1 MFFSFFSSKC
11 GSQKPA
17 MIIRKP
23 GVQFCVATVVFLS
36 FAVFHSGEIQNIFVL
51 LYLFDYKLLE
61 VVPYLSQVL
70 MKIFNQV

>member
-1 MFFSFFSSKC
+1 MFFPFFSSKC

-23 GVQFCVATVVFLS
+23 GVQFCVAAVVFLS
-36 FAVFHSGEIQNIFVL
+36 FAILRSGEIQNIFVL

-61 VVPYLSQVL
+61 VV
-70 MKIFNQV
+70 NQV

>member
-1 MFFSFFSSKC
+1 MFFPFFSSKC

-51 LYLFDYKLLE
+51 LSLFDYKLLE